1 MDLLVKF
8 ELENKTHIGFLTDKN
23 IVRAVP
29 TKEEKCLNP
38 LYRYFHKN
46 KVLIKRENNKIT
58 RLKDVETIEI
68 GDLDKRDGSIN
79 FPHYK
84 RILEQ
89 IDVLS
94 EIKNSHSDEIE
105 EIKSK
110 ILFKEKSEEKNI
122 ILDEFSKIK
131 DSTLTI
137 IQSYKT
143 KIAIYIVS
151 IIIILTILFILI
163 AICYKRVRIIS
174 WIMHKTRQRDTV
186 RLDPITQEYLRL
198 TKLRNEEL

>member
-1 MDLLVKF
+1 M
-8 ELENKTHIGFLTDKN
+8 
-23 IVRAVP
+23 
-29 TKEEKCLNP
+29 NP
-38 LYRYFHKN
+38 IFIYFHKN
-46 KVLIKRENNKIT
+46 KILVKRENNKIT

-94 EIKNSHSDEIE
+94 EIKNSHNDEIE
-105 EIKSK
+105 DLKSK
-110 ILFKEKSEEKNI
+110 ILFKEKTEEKNI
-122 ILDEFSKIK
+122 ILDELSKIK
-131 DSTLTI
+131 DSAITI
-137 IQSYKT
+137 MDSYKT

-151 IIIILTILFILI
+151 IIIILVILFILF
-163 AICYKRVRIIS
+163 AICYKRMRIMS
-174 WIMHKTRQRDTV
+174 WIMHKKKQRDTV

-198 TKLRNEEL
+198 TKFRNEEL